1 VNNQQIFFG
10 VLGVIAATPAARR
23 LVAYVISDRS
33 INATRYNAQHRA
45 LNRVFDISFTIGL
58 ILICSLYVAAGT
70 YNPFIYFRF

>member
-1 VNNQQIFFG
+1 MNNQQIFFG

-45 LNRVFDISFTIGL
+45 LNRVFDISDEYTGL
-58 ILICSLYVAAGT
+58 AV
-70 YNPFIYFRF
+70 NVREHVKKNVHF